1 MSLDL
6 FLNELRA
13 LKVTLAVDGEQLS
26 VRAPKG
32 IITKELGA
40 TITARK
46 QEILQYL
53 KQAKGLSANS
63 SKIQKVDRSVPPVLS
78 FGQKRLWFLY
88 ELEGA
93 SPTYNMPLC
102 FGISGDFNQ
111 QYFEQALSQII
122 QRHEILRYNFLS
134 SSDGPTIVIKDPEA
148 FTCDW
153 IDLTTDTHVHPKV
166 LHKPLSSL
174 ALIWRAMI

>member
-53 KQAKGLSANS
+53 VGFFELIILVECFN
-63 SKIQKVDRSVPPVLS
+63 RSGHS
-78 FGQKRLWFLY
+78 
-88 ELEGA
+88 
-93 SPTYNMPLC
+93 TN
-102 FGISGDFNQ
+102 D
-111 QYFEQALSQII
+111 
-122 QRHEILRYNFLS
+122 
-134 SSDGPTIVIKDPEA
+134 
-148 FTCDW
+148 
-153 IDLTTDTHVHPKV
+153 
-166 LHKPLSSL
+166 
-174 ALIWRAMI
+174 

>member
-53 KQAKGLSANS
+53 KQDSESRSLCATRVVFRSKTSLVFIRTRRGLTHLQHAT
-63 SKIQKVDRSVPPVLS
+63 L
-78 FGQKRLWFLY
+78 FWH
-88 ELEGA
+88 
-93 SPTYNMPLC
+93 
-102 FGISGDFNQ
+102 
-111 QYFEQALSQII
+111 
-122 QRHEILRYNFLS
+122 QR
-134 SSDGPTIVIKDPEA
+134 
-148 FTCDW
+148 
-153 IDLTTDTHVHPKV
+153 
-166 LHKPLSSL
+166 
-174 ALIWRAMI
+174 